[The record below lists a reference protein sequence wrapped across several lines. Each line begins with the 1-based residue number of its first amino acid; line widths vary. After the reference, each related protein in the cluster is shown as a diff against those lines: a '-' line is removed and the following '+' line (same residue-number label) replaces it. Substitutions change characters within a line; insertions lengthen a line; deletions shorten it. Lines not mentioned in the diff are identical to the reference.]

1 MKTRCDGFKEDIMIQ
16 FKNVREIIN
25 NSAKVFPDNLAFKV
39 KLAEKT
45 YDDITFT
52 RLKEEVEAFG
62 SFLIKEGLQGK
73 RVAVIGK
80 NSYNWMLVFLAVLS
94 IDSVIVPLDR
104 GLLEDELNDQLRR
117 SEADAIFYT
126 KPFEDKISDEH
137 NLYKVCMEDEKFGEC
152 LSEGMKLDKEE
163 YNNIE
168 VDAEKMSILIFTS
181 GTTSK
186 SKAVMLSQK
195 NLCSNISGLNE
206 WEKFYPTDVNMAILP
221 LHHAFG
227 MVQVVLFISTGVCN
241 VFCEGLRIA
250 KCLNEYGVSILVGV
264 PLIIETIYKTVIR
277 EIEKQNKTK
286 KVNFVI
292 KLCKTLDKL
301 HIDVKRKIFAEII
314 GKLGGKLR
322 LIISGAAPID
332 PVVAKWFNDVGIVLI
347 QGYGLSETAPV
358 VSAENPEHIRNGSIG
373 FPLPGYEVKII
384 DADENGIGEIITK
397 GDNVM
402 LGYYKDEENTA
413 KVLVDGWFHTGD
425 MGYIDKDGYI
435 FITGRKKNV
444 IVLNNGKNVFPEEL
458 ESLMAGTDYI
468 KECVVY
474 NRMDDG
480 KDLICA
486 KVVYDSEKYKDK
498 AEVEKLVKEKIEEVN
513 TKLVSYKQI
522 RDFELTDV
530 EMDKTTTGKIKRH

>member
-1 MKTRCDGFKEDIMIQ
+1 MIQ

-458 ESLMAGTDYI
+458 ESLLAGTDFI

-474 NRMDDG
+474 NRMDEG
-480 KDLICA
+480 KDFICA
-486 KVVYDSEKYKDK
+486 KVVYDSERYKDK

-513 TKLVSYKQI
+513 TKLISYKQI